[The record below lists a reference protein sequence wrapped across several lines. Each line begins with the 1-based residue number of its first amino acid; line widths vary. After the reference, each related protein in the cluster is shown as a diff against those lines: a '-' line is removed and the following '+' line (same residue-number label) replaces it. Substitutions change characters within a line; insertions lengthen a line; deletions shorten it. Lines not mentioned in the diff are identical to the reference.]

1 MDPKDPKSILS
12 SLNRPL
18 DAAADKA
25 SAAYE
30 TYLYGSP
37 QRRILDE
44 LAKRERSGDYE
55 PGKPVAQTFFGDAM
69 RRATRGDYDPI
80 KMLGRAKY
88 AGSDREQALQAETQR
103 AADRITQPDMS
114 QYQTTPADAS
124 AEYMAKLAQQP
135 AEPLPPMADGPSVR
149 EARPEEMYG
158 EGSMSIDEF
167 SEMLANQETA
177 QRVLG
182 QAFVSGLMT
191 EQQAAMMQ
199 GLARQAQR
207 GELDRDELKGALDT
221 MNPMAF
227 AATEAAFQGAGEVA
241 SKAAIRGLGRFARSD
256 RGERLA
262 TGVRTG
268 LDRMGNAAATF
279 DDAVYRRLRPE
290 RFTDEGGEILME
302 GTTPRRRMPD
312 GEMEDVTPQYQRRP
326 RREREPERA
335 RPSDGMTAE
344 QLEELELEEAAA
356 QARMEA
362 ERALGDLPASTGP
375 RPQRTV
381 DRDMRPQPRQ
391 PTPDE
396 PTDMFDEA
404 SQPQRETPDPR
415 TVTPF
420 NFVEDIAEDL
430 LAQYGDDPTV
440 MDWLT
445 GLTAEQGADLVTSYD
460 LPPLDAERLG
470 ATADDL
476 PEDSLDPLSRGEAP
490 IVESSHPLVREVYYH
505 VDRGTDLYEAIL
517 HTAYEELVSA
527 NSDTPEFIELLNSV
541 RAVRAALEEAAEG
554 QRNVPEI
561 SDIDIV
567 GYIRARDEERAG
579 LEREEAAE
587 GPTTLNDLLND
598 EATLAA
604 VPDAPANFRE
614 LNERAARN
622 ALAPDDSD
630 PLDLHDA
637 DLNADNPEDARVE
650 YGPEV
655 RQLIEDFLDS
665 QSTHHGYSP
674 ETMQAI
680 TVNVLDALANLDFL
694 ISRGAP
700 VTAREL
706 VDQLRLNP
714 ELESDYNLDFFQ
726 AFQYTLANIA
736 PGTYRAIHETVRPQV
751 AEDLAPFFSDHTAPP
766 TAGPHL
772 AGGHERAVQRT
783 VEAFVPTSLARNADS
798 ATAYPN
804 NIYTLSQVYELLYDS
819 PDQRTINPDLLRAR
833 TQSSFGLSDAETE
846 FLFDAMI
853 SPAVAQDVYSAVRSP
868 AATGENP
875 DPALREIAG
884 EVMRGIATRLTNP
897 IRLTYWV
904 DAMELA
910 TQLFGLSGEELAY
923 LPSFAV
929 RGAGTPTM
937 LRALTSNDNAADVF
951 AELLTDVHPNLD
963 VQVFGNPPA
972 TPEGPPTAGT
982 LTPRQTLNQ
991 VVFGNPQGT
1000 TPTPPR
1006 TGQRPF
1012 VDDDPPPI
1020 DIASTRETPATE
1032 TLPPIGQRQ
1041 AVSDTM
1047 LQEMAREGERF
1058 VSPTPQPVVRRDGT
1072 PVLDPEGNPRMSTK
1086 GLSAKMQFIKRLGYK
1101 VVKKDS
1107 AKIGK
1112 GAIIPKEEG
1121 EYRPSHVRPP
1131 VILQDEMNN
1140 RILPALNYL
1149 EATQGLDSFTAADI
1163 LRAQDAVPMHFP
1175 RHRGFGPA
1183 SFANETFVAKLPD
1196 FTNPKY
1202 SAFRDRLERAPSTIE
1217 GYNDM
1222 GGISRLGPYGPMKQL
1237 IPSMDR
1243 SGMPRLQTYVRMYN
1257 APANEMMTKM
1267 RQAFAPLTKGDVD
1280 YTELAELFNAALT
1293 DRDIDSYH
1301 SYRGANVANN
1311 QIKAIQK
1318 VANNMAELT
1327 GLPNEND
1334 QHEDAF
1340 SLLKTL
1346 LTDPRYA
1353 AGQPMAGYD
1362 PNAHEHFE
1370 DYVADLRQRVDRG
1383 EHPEATPLGYS
1394 RAYSTVHPDLPGLS
1408 YVPSETQW
1416 DPSQRQTKYGAVGS
1430 PLRAQRPIFVDTP
1443 ITSIRQRH
1451 KLVNREQLQQA
1462 YTSGHDYFL
1471 IPTAEFVNTAT
1482 YIEFMDMPNLVK
1494 QYDETIPEVYAELL
1508 GTEVDDFPVVT
1519 SPKGD
1524 HRFYV
1529 IPLNEKAADELTAM
1543 YFEEEVGDPKVSQV
1557 LGKLGPLFA
1566 LPLAAMPFEAA
1577 RRAMNKEEEPS
1588 REN

>member
-18 DAAADKA
+18 DAAANKA

-44 LAKRERSGDYE
+44 LAKRERSEDYE
-55 PGKPVAQTFFGDAM
+55 PGKPAAQTFFGDAM

-80 KMLGRAKY
+80 KVLGRLKY
-88 AGSDREQALQAETQR
+88 SGSDREQALQAETQR
-103 AADRITQPDMS
+103 AADRATQPDIS
-114 QYQTTPADAS
+114 KYQTTPADAS

-135 AEPLPPMADGPSVR
+135 AEPLPPMPDGPSVR

-362 ERALGDLPASTGP
+362 ERALGDLPASTSP

-381 DRDMRPQPRQ
+381 GRGMRPQPRQ

-396 PTDMFDEA
+396 PTDMFDEV

-430 LAQYGDDPTV
+430 LAQYREDPTV
-440 MDWLT
+440 MDWLSN
-445 GLTAEQGADLVTSYD
+445 LTPEQRSEVEGMRNV
-460 LPPLDAERLG
+460 PLDDEAIGAAAE
-470 ATADDL
+470 DL
-476 PEDSLDPLSRGEAP
+476 PEDSLDPIIRGEAP
-490 IVESSHPLVREVYYH
+490 IDRDANPLVQDFFSL
-505 VDRGTDLYEAIL
+505 VDRGTDEREALLQI
-517 HTAYEELVSA
+517 AYEELMSGGVGAPDFRSFRTTVA
-527 NSDTPEFIELLNSV
+527 
-541 RAVRAALEEAAEG
+541 AVRAALEEAGEG
-554 QRNVPEI
+554 RHIGPDI
-561 SDIDIV
+561 SDIEMVGHIRSRNEESVELDRDIN
-567 GYIRARDEERAG
+567 AELD
-579 LEREEAAE
+579 REEAAE
-587 GPTTLNDLLND
+587 GPTTLEDFLND
-598 EATLAA
+598 EAT
-604 VPDAPANFRE
+604 PANFRE

-637 DLNADNPEDARVE
+637 DIRGDDPDTARPE

-655 RQLIEDFLDS
+655 RQFISDFLDRAQES
-665 QSTHHGYSP
+665 VGGHVYPP
-674 ETMQAI
+674 EIREALTE
-680 TVNVLDALANLDFL
+680 NVLDALVELDFM
-694 ISRGAP
+694 IG
-700 VTAREL
+700 RERPL
-706 VDQLRLNP
+706 HTYELGRREGLFLNP
-714 ELESDYNLDFFQ
+714 ETPSNYNVDFLRVFQ
-726 AFQYTLANIA
+726 STLADIA
-736 PGTYRAIHETVRPQV
+736 PGTYRSIHETAR
-751 AEDLAPFFSDHTAPP
+751 ADLANDIAPFFTDEPP
-766 TAGPHL
+766 ATMAVGL
-772 AGGHERAVQRT
+772 ARGVDRALDRAT
-783 VEAFVPTSLARNADS
+783 SAFVPPDQAGRYFT
-798 ATAYPN
+798 ATAWPN
-804 NIYTLSQVYELLYDS
+804 DVSALPRVYRVMYARPEPDASQ
-819 PDQRTINPDLLRAR
+819 NPRFRDLVHDG
-833 TQSSFGLSDAETE
+833 FGFTGEQTE
-846 FLFDAMI
+846 FLFDAI
-853 SPAVAQDVYSAVRSP
+853 TSPSFAQDVYSAVRSP
-868 AATGENP
+868 AVTGENP

-884 EVMRGIATRLTNP
+884 QVMSRIATRLTNP
-897 IRLTYWV
+897 LRLAYWV
-904 DAMELA
+904 ENMELA
-910 TQLFGLSGEELAY
+910 TQLFGLAGDELSW
-923 LPSFAV
+923 LPSSTV
-929 RGAGTPTM
+929 TPSM
-937 LRALTSNDNAADVF
+937 LHALTSRDNAADVF
-951 AELLTDVHPNLD
+951 ADLLTDIRPNLE
-963 VQVFGNPPA
+963 VEVFGNPPA
-972 TPEGPPTAGT
+972 TPEGP
-982 LTPRQTLNQ
+982 
-991 VVFGNPQGT
+991 
-1000 TPTPPR
+1000 PPR

-1020 DIASTRETPATE
+1020 DIAPTIETPATE

-1058 VSPTPQPVVRRDGT
+1058 VSPTPQPVTRRDGT
-1072 PVLDPEGNPRMSTK
+1072 PVLDPEGNPRMSAK

-1131 VILQDEMNN
+1131 VILQDEINN

-1149 EATQGLDSFTAADI
+1149 EATQGLDSFTAADV

-1183 SFANETFVAKLPD
+1183 SFANETFVARLPD

-1202 SAFRDRLERAPSTIE
+1202 SAFRDRLERASSTIE
-1217 GYNDM
+1217 GYQSM
-1222 GGISRLGPYGPMKQL
+1222 QGISRLGPYGPMQQL
-1237 IPSMDR
+1237 IPPMDR

-1267 RQAFAPLTKGDVD
+1267 RQAFAPLTYAGDE
-1280 YTELAELFNAALT
+1280 YGALARLFDAALT
-1293 DRDIDSYH
+1293 DNPTASYTTDQKTAI
-1301 SYRGANVANN
+1301 REVAD
-1311 QIKAIQK
+1311 
-1318 VANNMAELT
+1318 NMAELT
-1327 GLPNEND
+1327 GLPNERD
-1334 QHEDAF
+1334 QHDDDLT
-1340 SLLKTL
+1340 LLKTL

-1353 AGQPMAGYD
+1353 AGQPMTGYD
-1362 PNAHEHFE
+1362 THAHSHFA
-1370 DYVADLRQRVDRG
+1370 DYVDDLRVRVSRG
-1383 EHPEATPLGYS
+1383 KHPEVTPLGYS

-1416 DPSQRQTKYGAVGS
+1416 DPSQRQTKYGAVGGDKPPGFGMGT
-1430 PLRAQRPIFVDTP
+1430 PLFVDTP

-1471 IPTAEFVNTAT
+1471 IPTAEFVNTAPL
-1482 YIEFMDMPNLVK
+1482 IDFMSMTNLVK
-1494 QYDETIPEVYAELL
+1494 QYNETIPEVYAELL

-1557 LGKLGPLFA
+1557 LGKLGSLYA
-1566 LPLAAMPFEAA
+1566 LPLAAMPLEAA

-1588 REN
+1588 QEN